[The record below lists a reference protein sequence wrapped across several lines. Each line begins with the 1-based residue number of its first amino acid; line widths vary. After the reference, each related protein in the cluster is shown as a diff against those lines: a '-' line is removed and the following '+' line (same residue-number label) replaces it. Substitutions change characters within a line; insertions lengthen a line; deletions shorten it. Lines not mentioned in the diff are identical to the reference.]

1 MAPVV
6 TRGARM
12 VPALLRERR
21 DFRRY
26 WTGHT
31 ISLFGDAITLIA
43 LPLVAVLVLDAG
55 AAQMGYLA
63 AAGLVPS
70 LLFSVH
76 AGAWVDR
83 RARRRRIMIVADL
96 GRAGL
101 LATVPLAYA
110 LGALTLGQLYVV
122 AFLVGTLSVLFTVS
136 DTTLFV
142 ALTPRD
148 RYVEGNAVLNG
159 SRALSFVGGPSLGGL
174 LVQFLSAPGALLA
187 DAASFVA
194 SALFLGRISPAEQ
207 PPDADPRGNVR
218 AGARWILGSP
228 CRPRV
233 AAVRSHDQLLQPGV
247 PPPVRPLRHAHAR
260 DLAGDARR
268 HPRLG
273 RRGRRAR
280 VPAGRAPGQAA
291 RHRAGVHPGVP
302 AVHRP
307 ARARAARGRLT
318 AAGARAAGRR
328 AVRLGPRRDGPRHL
342 HRRDLRRHDPRP
354 PAGPCHRRLPRRQ
367 LWCAP
372 AGLGLR
378 RRARQRHRP
387 ASDPVDRD
395 GRRGHRRSL
404 AAPRAGLAAQDPA
417 RRGTVTPATGPPSGP
432 PPS

>member
-228 CRPRV
+228 VVRASLLSGATINFFNLAFHPLFVLYATRTLGISPGTLGVILGSGAVGGVLGSLLAGRLARRLGIGPAYILGCLLSTAPLVLVPLAGGSRPLVLALLVGARFGSGLGVMVLDICIGAIFAAMIPDRLRARV
-233 AAVRSHDQLLQPGV
+233 TGAFLAVNYG
-247 PPPVRPLRHAHAR
+247 VRPLGSVFGGVLGSVIGLRPTLWIVTVGAVIGVLWLLPA
-260 DLAGDARR
+260 
-268 HPRLG
+268 PVSRL
-273 RRGRRAR
+273 RTL
-280 VPAGRAPGQAA
+280 PDAA
-291 RHRAGVHPGVP
+291 R
-302 AVHRP
+302 
-307 ARARAARGRLT
+307 
-318 AAGARAAGRR
+318 
-328 AVRLGPRRDGPRHL
+328 
-342 HRRDLRRHDPRP
+342 
-354 PAGPCHRRLPRRQ
+354 
-367 LWCAP
+367 
-372 AGLGLR
+372 
-378 RRARQRHRP
+378 
-387 ASDPVDRD
+387 
-395 GRRGHRRSL
+395 
-404 AAPRAGLAAQDPA
+404 
-417 RRGTVTPATGPPSGP
+417 
-432 PPS
+432 